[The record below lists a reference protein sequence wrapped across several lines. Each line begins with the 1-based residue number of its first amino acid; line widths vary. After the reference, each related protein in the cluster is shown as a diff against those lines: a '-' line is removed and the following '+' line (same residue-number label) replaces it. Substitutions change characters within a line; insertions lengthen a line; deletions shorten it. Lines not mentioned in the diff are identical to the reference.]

1 MLRTGDVLVW
11 LTVTFR
17 HPATNPVDS
26 RYSISVCR
34 TESMETAKAGGQFGG
49 WDSRPALLFASQEM
63 PGKLHKTG

>member
-1 MLRTGDVLVW
+1 MLRTGDVLVC
-11 LTVTFR
+11 LTVTSR

-34 TESMETAKAGGQFGG
+34 AKSMETAKAGDQFGG
-49 WDSRPALLFASQEM
+49 WHSRPALLFASWEM